1 MQKDLKDPG
10 STRFGTVAD
19 AMDHKG
25 DIVWILYNYNYIYIY
40 WLLVWNMNF
49 IFPYILGIIIPT
61 DFHMFQG

>member
-25 DIVWILYNYNYIYIY
+25 DIVGIWCGYYITITIYI
-40 WLLVWNMNF
+40 LVVGLEHEF
-49 IFPYILGIIIPT
+49 YFSIYIGNNHPN
-61 DFHMFQG
+61 